1 MPRGR
6 GLGGG
11 SSHNAVQY
19 VRGNA
24 EDFDRWDSVYGAKGW
39 SYKDVLP
46 YFIKSEK
53 THIPDLKGSSIYT
66 SFIRLT
72 ICQTIGK
79 LN

>member
-46 YFIKSEK
+46 YFIKSENNQMAQK
-53 THIPDLKGSSIYT
+53 SSAVNIST
-66 SFIRLT
+66 FI
-72 ICQTIGK
+72 
-79 LN
+79 